1 MSIDLKSI
9 LAEQTG
15 FYMSGFY
22 CELCQWGRILFYGA
36 SKESKGIVDR
46 DFYCLCCQR
55 NSSKP
60 IQKDIRKLIVK
71 QFEDTVIIAL
81 FTQPGEMRSELKF
94 FGCGRSISEAQHSL
108 QKRYSHSELIR
119 YLKQEIN

>member
-22 CELCQWGRILFYGA
+22 CELCQWGRILFYAA
-36 SKESKGIVDR
+36 SKESKGIVHR

-60 IQKDIRKLIVK
+60 LQKDIRKLIVK
-71 QFEDTVIIAL
+71 QFEDTVTIAL
-81 FTQPGEMRSELKF
+81 FSQPEDIGSELKF
-94 FGCGRSISEAQHSL
+94 FGCGRSISEAKNSL
-108 QKRYSHSELIR
+108 HKRYTYSELIT
-119 YLKQEIN
+119 YLKQGNN